1 MEIKGAI
8 FDLDGTLL
16 DSMWVWNQ
24 VDIDFLGNRGFDVP
38 PDYPKAIA
46 AMGFHETA
54 EYTIKRFDLKEKV
67 KDVIA
72 EWDRMAAQMYHERD
86 QTLCAGSAGMD
97 ETAGHSSGR
106 GDRFVS
112 HPI

>member
-24 VDIDFLGNRGFDVP
+24 VDIDFLGKRGFDVP

-54 EYTIKRFDLKEKV
+54 EYTIKRFGLNEKV
-67 KDVIA
+67 EDVIA
-72 EWDRMAAQMYHERD
+72 EWDHMAAQMYHERVKIKPD
-86 QTLCAGSAGMD
+86 VTEVLEQMKQLRIFLIFFN
-97 ETAGHSSGR
+97 H
-106 GDRFVS
+106 F
-112 HPI
+112 I

>member
-16 DSMWVWNQ
+16 DSMWVWNR
-24 VDIDFLGNRGFDVP
+24 VDIDFLGKRGFDVP

-72 EWDRMAAQMYHERD
+72 EWDRMAAQMYHERV
-86 QTLCAGSAGMD
+86 QIKPYVREVLEWMKQ
-97 ETAGHSSGR
+97 
-106 GDRFVS
+106 
-112 HPI
+112 

>member
-24 VDIDFLGNRGFDVP
+24 VDIDFLGKRGFDVP

-72 EWDRMAAQMYHERD
+72 EWQHRC
-86 QTLCAGSAGMD
+86 T
-97 ETAGHSSGR
+97 TR
-106 GDRFVS
+106 GFRS
-112 HPI
+112 NPMCGKCWNG